1 MDDLISDFLTEAN
14 ESLEVID
21 IELVRFEAHPGD
33 RPALDK
39 IFRLVHTLKGTCGFL
54 GLGRLESLA
63 HAGETLLGRFRDGK
77 LQVSGEAVTLVLK
90 SIDRIKTVIDGLGAT
105 GAEPAGDDS
114 DLITALEAM
123 AMGAPPPETS
133 ESEPEPEP
141 EPEQQVEGYDPVLG
155 RALRPGE
162 VSTADLDAAFA
173 AAEGPVDFAPA
184 SLPEAP
190 VPAPAAETRP
200 AESVEEDSAP
210 IAAAQSIRVGVDVL
224 EDMMT
229 LVSELVLTRN
239 QLLQIN
245 RSRSD
250 DSFSP
255 PLQRLSTITGE
266 LQDSV
271 MKTRMQPIGQAWK
284 KLPRII
290 RDLANELDKKIDLVL
305 EGETTELDRQVLEQI
320 RDPLTHMVRNSADH
334 GLEGPADRR
343 AAGKAET
350 GTIHL
355 SAYHEGGSIVIRLR
369 DDGRGLDT
377 ARIREKA
384 IEKGLLTRS
393 DAEALTESQVHR
405 LIFAPGFSTAAA
417 ITNVSG
423 RGVGMDVVR
432 SNIEQI
438 GGQIDLQSTFGS
450 GCTVTIKIP
459 LTLAIISALIVG
471 ASGERFAVP
480 QGAVLEL
487 IKIGEGAEHRTEV
500 IEQVRM
506 VRLRE
511 QLVPLIDLGAELGL
525 TQALQPNFVM
535 IMKVGSHRFG
545 VIVEEV
551 IDTEEIVVK
560 PLASVLRNISVF
572 SGATLLGD
580 GSVVLIIEPNGLS
593 QRAGEMPQAARR
605 AIDAAATSDE
615 DAKIERKTML
625 LVRVGSGALKAVEL
639 GQITRLEHV
648 PVAELQHLGS
658 RAALQY
664 RGKLMPVLCVDDD
677 QRLKTEGVQ
686 PMLVVAGMLYTM
698 GLAVDRIVDVV
709 ETPVTIELSP
719 TKTGIIGTALINGRA
734 TEIIDLDHFMI
745 MALAEHSRTGP
756 AVQAAQTQEAA

>member
-21 IELVRFEAHPGD
+21 VELVSFEAHPND
-33 RPALDK
+33 RAALDK

-54 GLGRLESLA
+54 GLGRLEALA

-77 LQVSGEAVTLVLK
+77 LEVSAEAVTLVLK
-90 SIDRIKTVIDGLGAT
+90 SIDRIKLVIDGLGAT
-105 GAEPAGDDS
+105 KAEPAGDDS
-114 DLITALEAM
+114 DLIAALETM
-123 AMGAPPPETS
+123 AMSAPSPKAPTPAPIE
-133 ESEPEPEP
+133 
-141 EPEQQVEGYDPVLG
+141 QVEGFDPDLG

-162 VSTADLDAAFA
+162 VSTADLEAAFA
-173 AAEGPVDFAPA
+173 AAEGPAEFAYTAPPEPA
-184 SLPEAP
+184 HPE
-190 VPAPAAETRP
+190 PAVAEARP
-200 AESVEEDSAP
+200 ADATEEVAP
-210 IAAAQSIRVGVDVL
+210 IASAQSIRVGVDVL

-245 RSRSD
+245 RGRTD

-290 RDLANELDKKIDLVL
+290 RDLANELNKKIDLVL
-305 EGETTELDRQVLEQI
+305 DGEGTELDRQVLEQI

-334 GLEGPADRR
+334 GLEGPDERR
-343 AAGKAET
+343 AAGKPET
-350 GTIHL
+350 GQIQL
-355 SAYHEGGSIVIRLR
+355 SAYHEGGSVVIRLR

-377 ARIREKA
+377 VRIREKA
-384 IEKGLLTRS
+384 IEKGLLSRS
-393 DAEALTESQVHR
+393 EAEALSEAQIHR
-405 LIFAPGFSTAAA
+405 LIFAAGFSTAAA
-417 ITNVSG
+417 VTNVSG

-438 GGQIDLQSTFGS
+438 GGQIDLQSTFGA

-459 LTLAIISALIVG
+459 LTLAIISALVVG
-471 ASGERFAVP
+471 AGGERFAVP
-480 QGAVLEL
+480 QGSVLEL
-487 IKIGEGAEHRTEV
+487 IKIGEGAEHRTEI

-511 QLVPLIDLGAELGL
+511 ELVPLIDLSGELVL
-525 TQALQPNFVM
+525 TQASQPSFVM
-535 IMKVGSHRFG
+535 IMKVGAHRFG
-545 VIVEEV
+545 VMVNEV

-560 PLASVLRNISVF
+560 PLATVLRGISVF

-593 QRAGEMPQAARR
+593 QRAGKMPVAAQR
-605 AIDAAATSDE
+605 AIDAAAHSAV
-615 DAKIERKTML
+615 DAEVQRKSML

-639 GQITRLEHV
+639 GQITRLEHI
-648 PVAELQHLGS
+648 PVEQVQLIGS
-658 RAALQY
+658 RAALHY
-664 RGKLMPVLCVDDD
+664 RGKLMPVLCIDED
-677 QRLKTEGVQ
+677 QTLKTDGVQ
-686 PMLVVAGMLYTM
+686 PLLVVTGMLYAM
-698 GLAVDRIVDVV
+698 GLAVDQIVDVV
-709 ETPVTIELSP
+709 ETAVTIELSP
-719 TKTGIIGTALINGRA
+719 TKTGIVGTALINGRA

-745 MALAEHSRTGP
+745 MALAEHARSAP
-756 AVQAAQTQEAA
+756 ADQSAEQTREAA

>member
-21 IELVRFEAHPGD
+21 VELVSFEAHPND
-33 RPALDK
+33 RAALDK

-54 GLGRLESLA
+54 GLGRLEALA

-77 LQVSGEAVTLVLK
+77 LEVSAEAVTLVLK
-90 SIDRIKTVIDGLGAT
+90 SIDRIKLVIDGLGAT
-105 GAEPAGDDS
+105 KAEPVGDDS
-114 DLITALEAM
+114 DLIAALETM
-123 AMGAPPPETS
+123 AMSAPSPKAPTPAPIE
-133 ESEPEPEP
+133 
-141 EPEQQVEGYDPVLG
+141 QVEGFDPELG

-162 VSTADLDAAFA
+162 VSTADLEAAFA
-173 AAEGPVDFAPA
+173 AAEGPAEFAYTAPLEPA
-184 SLPEAP
+184 VAEA
-190 VPAPAAETRP
+190 RP
-200 AESVEEDSAP
+200 ADATEEVAP
-210 IAAAQSIRVGVDVL
+210 IASAQSIRVGVDVL

-245 RSRSD
+245 RGRTD
-250 DSFSP
+250 DGFSP

-305 EGETTELDRQVLEQI
+305 DGEGTELDRQVLEQI

-334 GLEGPADRR
+334 GLEGPDERR
-343 AAGKAET
+343 AAGKPET
-350 GTIHL
+350 GQIQL
-355 SAYHEGGSIVIRLR
+355 SAYHEGGSVVIRLR

-384 IEKGLLTRS
+384 IEKGLLSRS
-393 DAEALTESQVHR
+393 EAEALSEAQIHR
-405 LIFAPGFSTAAA
+405 LIFAAGFSTAAA
-417 ITNVSG
+417 VTNVSG

-438 GGQIDLQSTFGS
+438 GGQIDLQSTFGA

-471 ASGERFAVP
+471 AGGERFAVP
-480 QGAVLEL
+480 QGSVLEL
-487 IKIGEGAEHRTEV
+487 IKIGEGAEHRTEI

-511 QLVPLIDLGAELGL
+511 ELVPLIDLSGELVL
-525 TQALQPNFVM
+525 TQASQPSFVM
-535 IMKVGSHRFG
+535 IMKVGAHRFG
-545 VIVEEV
+545 VMVNEV

-560 PLASVLRNISVF
+560 PLATVLRGISVF

-593 QRAGEMPQAARR
+593 QRAGKMPVAAQR
-605 AIDAAATSDE
+605 AIDAAAHSAV
-615 DAKIERKTML
+615 DAEVQRKSML

-639 GQITRLEHV
+639 GQITRLEHI
-648 PVAELQHLGS
+648 PVEKVQLIGS
-658 RAALQY
+658 RAALHY
-664 RGKLMPVLCVDDD
+664 RGKLMPVLCIDED
-677 QRLKTEGVQ
+677 QTLKTDGVQ
-686 PMLVVAGMLYTM
+686 PLLVITGMLYAM
-698 GLAVDRIVDVV
+698 GLAVDQIVDVV
-709 ETPVTIELSP
+709 ETAVTIELSP

-745 MALAEHSRTGP
+745 MALAEHARSVP
-756 AVQAAQTQEAA
+756 ADQSAEQTREAA

>member
-21 IELVRFEAHPGD
+21 IELVRFEGHPGD

-77 LQVSGEAVTLVLK
+77 LQVSGEAVTLVLR
-90 SIDRIKTVIDGLGAT
+90 SIDRIKLVIDGLGAT
-105 GAEPAGDDS
+105 GTEPAGDDS
-114 DLITALEAM
+114 DLIAALEAM
-123 AMGAPPPETS
+123 AMGAPGVETPAS
-133 ESEPEPEP
+133 APEP

-173 AAEGPVDFAPA
+173 AAEGPVDSAPPA
-184 SLPEAP
+184 LTEPSAAIADPRP
-190 VPAPAAETRP
+190 VGT
-200 AESVEEDSAP
+200 VEEDAAP
-210 IAAAQSIRVGVDVL
+210 IAATQSIRVGVDVL

-245 RSRSD
+245 RGRTD

-305 EGETTELDRQVLEQI
+305 EGEATELDRQVLEQI

-343 AAGKAET
+343 TAGKAET

-393 DAEALTESQVHR
+393 DAEALSESQVHR

-487 IKIGEGAEHRTEV
+487 IKIGDGAEHRTEV

-511 QLVPLIDLGAELGL
+511 ELVPLIDLGAELGL
-525 TQALQPNFVM
+525 PQTSQPNFVM

-545 VIVEEV
+545 VMVEEV

-560 PLASVLRNISVF
+560 PLASVLRGISVF

-580 GSVVLIIEPNGLS
+580 GSVVLIIEPNGLA
-593 QRAGEMPQAARR
+593 QRAGEMPLAARR
-605 AIDAAATSDE
+605 AIDAAATNDD

-648 PVAELQHLGS
+648 PVGELQHLGS

-664 RGKLMPVLCVDDD
+664 RGKLMPVLCVDED

-745 MALAEHSRTGP
+745 MALAEHARTGP
-756 AVQAAQTQEAA
+756 ASQAGQAQEAA

>member
-21 IELVRFEAHPGD
+21 IELVRFEAHPDD

-54 GLGRLESLA
+54 GLGRLEALA

-77 LQVSGEAVTLVLK
+77 LQVSGEAVTLILK

-105 GAEPAGDDS
+105 GAEPVGEDG

-123 AMGAPPPETS
+123 AMGAPAHAPAA
-133 ESEPEPEP
+133 SEPDPEP
-141 EPEQQVEGYDPVLG
+141 QPEGYDPVLG
-155 RALRPGE
+155 RVLRPGE
-162 VSTADLDAAFA
+162 VSAADLDAAFA
-173 AAEGPVDFAPA
+173 AAEGPADFAPA
-184 SLPEAP
+184 PPPEAP
-190 VPAPAAETRP
+190 APVAEARP
-200 AESVEEDSAP
+200 VDSVEEEAAP
-210 IAAAQSIRVGVDVL
+210 LAAAQSIRVGVDVL

-245 RSRSD
+245 RGRSD

-305 EGETTELDRQVLEQI
+305 EGEATELDRQVLEQI

-334 GLEGPADRR
+334 GLEGPVDRR

-417 ITNVSG
+417 VTNVSG

-487 IKIGEGAEHRTEV
+487 IKIGDGAEHRTEV

-511 QLVPLIDLGAELGL
+511 ELVPLIDLGSELGL
-525 TQALQPNFVM
+525 SQTVQPNFVI

-545 VIVEEV
+545 VMVEEV

-560 PLASVLRNISVF
+560 PLASVLRGISVF

-605 AIDAAATSDE
+605 AIEATATSDE
-615 DAKIERKTML
+615 DAKVERKTML

-648 PVAELQHLGS
+648 PVAQLQHLGS
-658 RAALQY
+658 RAALEY
-664 RGKLMPVLCVDDD
+664 RGKLMPVLCVDED

-734 TEIIDLDHFMI
+734 TEVIDLDHFMI
-745 MALAEHSRTGP
+745 MALAEHARIVPS
-756 AVQAAQTQEAA
+756 AQAGQAQEAA

>member
-21 IELVRFEAHPGD
+21 VELVSFEAHPND
-33 RPALDK
+33 RAALDK

-54 GLGRLESLA
+54 GLGRLEALA

-77 LQVSGEAVTLVLK
+77 LEVSAGAVTLVLK
-90 SIDRIKTVIDGLGAT
+90 SIDRIKLVIDGLGAT
-105 GAEPAGDDS
+105 GAEPAGDDG

-123 AMGAPPPETS
+123 AMGGAPPETLAPAPI
-133 ESEPEPEP
+133 E
-141 EPEQQVEGYDPVLG
+141 QVEGFDPELG
-155 RALRPGE
+155 RVLRPGE
-162 VSTADLDAAFA
+162 VSTADLEAAFA
-173 AAEGPVDFAPA
+173 AAEGPAEFAYKAPLEPVVA
-184 SLPEAP
+184 EA
-190 VPAPAAETRP
+190 RP
-200 AESVEEDSAP
+200 AEASEEVAP
-210 IAAAQSIRVGVDVL
+210 IASAQSIRVGVDVL

-245 RSRSD
+245 RGRTD

-305 EGETTELDRQVLEQI
+305 DGEGTELDRQVLEQI

-334 GLEGPADRR
+334 GLEGPDERR
-343 AAGKAET
+343 AAGKPET
-350 GTIHL
+350 GQIQL
-355 SAYHEGGSIVIRLR
+355 SAYHEGGSVVIRLR

-377 ARIREKA
+377 VRIREKA
-384 IEKGLLTRS
+384 IEKGLLSRS
-393 DAEALTESQVHR
+393 DAEALSEAQIHR

-417 ITNVSG
+417 VTNVSG

-438 GGQIDLQSTFGS
+438 GGQIDLQSTFGA

-459 LTLAIISALIVG
+459 LTLAIISALVVG
-471 ASGERFAVP
+471 AGGERFAVP
-480 QGAVLEL
+480 QGSVLEL
-487 IKIGEGAEHRTEV
+487 IKIGEGAEHRTEI

-511 QLVPLIDLGAELGL
+511 ELVPLIDLSGELVL
-525 TQALQPNFVM
+525 NQETQPSFVM
-535 IMKVGSHRFG
+535 IMKVGAHRFG
-545 VIVEEV
+545 VMVNEV

-560 PLASVLRNISVF
+560 PLATVLRGISVF

-593 QRAGEMPQAARR
+593 QRAGKMPVAAQR
-605 AIDAAATSDE
+605 AIEAAAHSAV
-615 DAKIERKTML
+615 DAEIQRKSML

-639 GQITRLEHV
+639 GHITRLEHI
-648 PVAELQHLGS
+648 PVEQVQIIGS
-658 RAALQY
+658 RAALHY
-664 RGKLMPVLCVDDD
+664 RGKLMPILCIDED
-677 QRLKTEGVQ
+677 QALKTDGVQ
-686 PMLVVAGMLYTM
+686 PLLVITGMLYAM
-698 GLAVDRIVDVV
+698 GLAVDQIVDVV

-745 MALAEHSRTGP
+745 MALAEHARSGTTDQS
-756 AVQAAQTQEAA
+756 AEQAREAA